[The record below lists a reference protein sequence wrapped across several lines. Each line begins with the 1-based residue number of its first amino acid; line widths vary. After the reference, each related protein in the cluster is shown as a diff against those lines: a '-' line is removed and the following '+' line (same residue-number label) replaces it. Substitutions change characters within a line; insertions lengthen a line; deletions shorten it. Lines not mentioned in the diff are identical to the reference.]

1 MSDLYQKYLD
11 DPMSIIFTVTPIP
24 FGLHNCAFGV
34 CSIPNGYSFGNCRR
48 KLECCRY
55 WRAFEEFGAIFIP
68 RSFNNEAYT
77 ERNLNNVIEFILVNK
92 IPLKCLLKAQD
103 HEMGNCYYLNMVF

>member
-34 CSIPNGYSFGNCRR
+34 CSIQMATPSVIAGE

-55 WRAFEEFGAIFIP
+55 WRAFEEFGGYFHSSFI
-68 RSFNNEAYT
+68 
-77 ERNLNNVIEFILVNK
+77 
-92 IPLKCLLKAQD
+92 Q
-103 HEMGNCYYLNMVF
+103 